1 MKNKLFWTTALC
13 LAVVIVYQIWKL
25 TAKSEQPSVAQKSQI
40 EEAKTQTLKMDSKAV
55 KIAEKISKTP
65 EFEKA
70 EAAPAKTEIAKPN
83 VRVASAS
90 SPQVVKM
97 KVTAYCLCGEC
108 CGQWSGGN
116 RTSIGDKAN
125 IYDGVAADPKTLPYR
140 TKLNIPGVGIKEVD
154 DTGGGMRQSAK
165 QGICHIDVRMSSH
178 SEARKWGVRWLEV
191 EVLGKFKTLGHS
203 TVSSK

>member
-1 MKNKLFWTTALC
+1 MKENLFWTTALC
-13 LAVVIVYQIWKL
+13 LAVVIVCQTWKL
-25 TAKSEQPSVAQKSQI
+25 TAKSEQPGVAQKSQI
-40 EEAKTQTLKMDSKAV
+40 EEVKTQNLKTDAKVV
-55 KIAEKISKTP
+55 KVAEKISKTP
-65 EFEKA
+65 KLEKA
-70 EAAPAKTEIAKPN
+70 AAAPTKTEVANPN
-83 VRVASAS
+83 V
-90 SPQVVKM
+90 QVVKM

-191 EVLGKFKTLGHS
+191 EVLGKLKTLGHS